1 MPLLYGYILAWKG
14 YDKSK
19 NAAGYRE
26 QFRDKMLET
35 SDFDLDSRGHHNPQ
49 DAWESYWLT
58 SSVALH
64 DHGTESFQKGGPDQR
79 NIAGSNGPFTYSFR
93 VRVNSASGTIII
105 VSTLYS
111 ITDAI
116 VENFNTE
123 NSPNL
128 QRQIVDIHKVSQELL
143 SGDRDRDYSITYF
156 LADIPGYGSSLRSIT
171 LYGNDIAEADFM
183 RSERKNFSARKIGVR
198 PFNGPYEAGR
208 FNNQGTIQFRSEN
221 IGIFEEFLR
230 YAYKNNFYIE

>member
-14 YDKSK
+14 YDKSEE
-19 NAAGYRE
+19 APGFRE
-26 QFRDKMLET
+26 QFREKMLVT
-35 SDFDLDSRGHHNPQ
+35 DDFSSDSRGHHNPNN
-49 DAWESYWLT
+49 AWESYWL
-58 SSVALH
+58 SSTVALH
-64 DHGTESFQKGGPDQR
+64 DHGPDAVQKGTPNQTNSAVR
-79 NIAGSNGPFTYSFR
+79 NEPYTYSFR

-111 ITDAI
+111 ITDAVI
-116 VENFNTE
+116 ENFNSE

-128 QRQIVDIHKVSQELL
+128 QRQVVDIHKVSQELL
-143 SGDRDRDYSITYF
+143 SEERDRDYSITYF

-171 LYGNDIAEADFM
+171 LYGNDIAEADFL

-230 YAYKNNFYIE
+230 YAYKNDFYIE